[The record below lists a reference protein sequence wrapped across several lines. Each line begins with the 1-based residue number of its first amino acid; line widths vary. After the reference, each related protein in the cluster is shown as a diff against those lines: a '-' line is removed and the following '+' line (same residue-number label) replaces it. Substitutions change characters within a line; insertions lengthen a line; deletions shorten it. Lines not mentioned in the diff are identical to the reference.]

1 MQTDDSRSVRR
12 TDTDRGTV
20 VMLERLCAVG
30 NRQACE
36 TLERLCDDDGSVACR
51 SVRDA

>member
-1 MQTDDSRSVRR
+1 METDDSRSVRR
-12 TDTDRGTV
+12 PGADRGTV

-36 TLERLCDDDGSVACR
+36 TLERLCDDGGSLACR